1 MPRADSARADE
12 GTAADRTPCRK
23 IVMPRFSRP
32 PRVLFRTLFSASV
45 KEAAICPAPHQP
57 WCEDMMGVHA
67 SLLRGRSAAAPSR
80 LSRCARAQPSA
91 ESHGWSTGS
100 TRQQQQR
107 QGLRH
112 VGCTGEYDLSGPK
125 HPLVPVST
133 F

>member
-67 SLLRGRSAAAPSR
+67 SLLVAARPQCCCPIEAVALRESAALSREPWLELWQREAAAAPPREAS
-80 LSRCARAQPSA
+80 LWLH
-91 ESHGWSTGS
+91 EKSTI
-100 TRQQQQR
+100 
-107 QGLRH
+107 
-112 VGCTGEYDLSGPK
+112 
-125 HPLVPVST
+125 
-133 F
+133 